1 MFRES
6 PLIEV
11 TVDLDGI
18 SKAVEGVDVTVNF
31 QSVDINNKGVFYTDS
46 NQMEMIER
54 IVNYKSE
61 YHY

>member
-18 SKAVEGVDVTVNF
+18 PRAVEGVDVTVNF

-46 NQMEMIER
+46 N
-54 IVNYKSE
+54 
-61 YHY
+61 

>member
-1 MFRES
+1 MYRDS

-18 SKAVEGVDVTVNF
+18 PEAAQGVDVTVNF

-46 NQMEMIER
+46 NQMEMI
-54 IVNYKSE
+54 
-61 YHY
+61 